1 MKKFF
6 LFCMMALVAMCGL
19 NSCSDDCNHDFI
31 EYDYS
36 KALVGTWT
44 CLDEDFAE
52 AMVIKADGSV
62 EVTGLVDGEYFQ
74 SKGTIQ
80 VKNNK
85 MIYKLD
91 NGDEWEGRFEM
102 VAGESFSMVLDD
114 ELDVR
119 YTYHYC
125 ENDLADEVV
134 GMWVCTDSKID
145 AQNNMLLQ
153 TFKDNGTTIMTG
165 YLPESEDAEYVLNQ
179 EGKYKVIGDLVFLEI
194 STNEGSFHVAKK
206 MIYTPNGTAYGDVM
220 TFNFLLPMG
229 DNMVASSESWLRIKQ
244 NLNFAGKAYEYN
256 NTYVSNVKGLDED
269 MTMMGHTFNIGKME
283 GKNLDKMLKH
293 LLFAVEFPNANTI
306 KYQYHYNGQ
315 NLVFEAPIVVDG
327 NKVTI
332 KMSEFSPYYRDVD
345 MYMYQD
351 QDDCQLHMY
360 MPTYAF
366 INYFANMDLAA
377 LAFAGEIDLT
387 DEAAVK
393 AIFDR
398 MDERVESINVSF
410 TFKATK

>member
-1 MKKFF
+1 
-6 LFCMMALVAMCGL
+6 
-19 NSCSDDCNHDFI
+19 
-31 EYDYS
+31 
-36 KALVGTWT
+36 
-44 CLDEDFAE
+44 
-52 AMVIKADGSV
+52 
-62 EVTGLVDGEYFQ
+62 
-74 SKGTIQ
+74 
-80 VKNNK
+80 
-85 MIYKLD
+85 
-91 NGDEWEGRFEM
+91 
-102 VAGESFSMVLDD
+102 
-114 ELDVR
+114 
-119 YTYHYC
+119 
-125 ENDLADEVV
+125 
-134 GMWVCTDSKID
+134 
-145 AQNNMLLQ
+145 
-153 TFKDNGTTIMTG
+153 
-165 YLPESEDAEYVLNQ
+165 
-179 EGKYKVIGDLVFLEI
+179 
-194 STNEGSFHVAKK
+194 
-206 MIYTPNGTAYGDVM
+206 
-220 TFNFLLPMG
+220 
-229 DNMVASSESWLRIKQ
+229 
-244 NLNFAGKAYEYN
+244 
-256 NTYVSNVKGLDED
+256 
-269 MTMMGHTFNIGKME
+269 MTMMGYTFNIGKME